1 MDSCI
6 QVNARDISLIDSNV
20 CVFFSKS
27 ASRAFLIYM
36 YFFILHWPCY
46 KNLPKQFSTENCRKE
61 NAHKVAKTK
70 RYKDTFKASFKDC
83 NIPTEFWEQATQDR
97 TK

>member
-1 MDSCI
+1 M
-6 QVNARDISLIDSNV
+6 
-20 CVFFSKS
+20 CVFSKS

-36 YFFILHWPCY
+36 YFFYSALAMLQ
-46 KNLPKQFSTENCRKE
+46 KSAKTVSTENCRKE
-61 NAHKVAKTK
+61 SAHKVAKTK
-70 RYKDTFKASFKDC
+70 RYKDTFKASFKDF